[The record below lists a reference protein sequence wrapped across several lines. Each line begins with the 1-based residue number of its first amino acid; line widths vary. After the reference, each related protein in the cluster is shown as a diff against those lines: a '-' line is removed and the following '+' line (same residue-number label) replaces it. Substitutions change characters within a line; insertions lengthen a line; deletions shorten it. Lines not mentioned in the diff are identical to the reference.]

1 MLTKTQ
7 KKYLAG
13 ICHHLKPVVM
23 TGQKGMTE
31 AVMEELIIAL
41 DHHELIKVRLRGDR
55 DDRREWTDAIV
66 KATGAEVV
74 QSIGQTACFYR
85 RNAKSPRLELPA

>member
-13 ICHHLKPVVM
+13 ICHHLKPVIM
-23 TGQKGMTE
+23 TGQKGLTD
-31 AVMEELIIAL
+31 AVMQELVIAL
-41 DHHELIKVRLRGDR
+41 DHHELIKVKLRGDR
-55 DDRREWTDAIV
+55 DDRRQWAAAIV
-66 KATGAEVV
+66 EATGAEEV

-85 RNAKSPRLELPA
+85 RNADSPRLELPA